1 MSGNDGKKAD
11 AADPAD
17 PGPAAETPDATP
29 DEAPAAQTKRSPRK
43 PRDTSHLD
51 VEETVLIHDE
61 VADDPEGFREIE
73 RLFTDRFDYQPGRIF
88 IHRTVR
94 VVHVAK
100 DNPDA
105 VPLKPA
111 APPSLGLGATSR
123 LVAYVTAAKYCHHR
137 PHYRT

>member
-1 MSGNDGKKAD
+1 M
-11 AADPAD
+11 
-17 PGPAAETPDATP
+17 
-29 DEAPAAQTKRSPRK
+29 
-43 PRDTSHLD
+43 
-51 VEETVLIHDE
+51 
-61 VADDPEGFREIE
+61 
-73 RLFTDRFDYQPGRIF
+73 
-88 IHRTVR
+88 R